1 MKKETKQPRV
11 FNSVS
16 ELNHALGLP
25 KPLHPLISLNYYK
38 DMKPEWGS
46 IEGGMIMNLYKISY
60 KSNFTGRFKYGQ
72 HFYDF
77 NEGGMCFVSPN
88 QVILVD
94 ETEQDY
100 GGFSLMIHPDF
111 LRNYPLGKQIKN
123 YGFFSYTSAEAL
135 HLSEKEKESI
145 FGVIKMIEDELALP
159 IDQFSQDVIV
169 AQIELLLHYSNRY
182 YTRQFITRK
191 AANHDL
197 LTRLDILLT
206 EHFDTRKAKENGLPT
221 VQDVAAQLQVS
232 QRYLSDMLRSL
243 TGQNAQQHIHNK
255 LIEKAKEI
263 LLSSSNLSVAEIA
276 YQLGFEHPQSFNKL
290 FKQKTNQSPVAFRLS
305 FLQN

>member
-38 DMKPEWGS
+38 DMKPEWSS
-46 IEGGMIMNLYKISY
+46 IENGMIMNLYKISY
-60 KSNFTGRFKYGQ
+60 KTNFTGRFKYGQ

-77 NEGGMCFVSPN
+77 NEGGMCFISPN

-94 ETEQDY
+94 EEEQDY
-100 GGFSLMIHPDF
+100 GGFSLMVHPDF

-145 FGVIKMIEDELALP
+145 FSVIKMIGDELALP

-169 AQIELLLHYSNRY
+169 SQIELLLHYSNRY
-182 YTRQFITRK
+182 YNRQFITRK

-197 LTRLDILLT
+197 LTRLDMLLT
-206 EHFDTRKAKENGLPT
+206 EHFDTRKAMENGLPT
-221 VQDVAAQLQVS
+221 VQDIAAQLQVS
-232 QRYLSDMLRSL
+232 QRYLRDMLRSL

-263 LLSSSNLSVAEIA
+263 LSSSSLSIAEIA

-290 FKQKTNQSPVAFRLS
+290 FKQKTNQSPVAFRSS

>member
-11 FNSVS
+11 NNSVS

-38 DMKPEWGS
+38 DMKPEWSS

-60 KSNFTGRFKYGQ
+60 KTNFTGRFKYGQ

-77 NEGGMCFVSPN
+77 NEGGLCFISPN

-94 ETEQDY
+94 EDEQDY

-135 HLSEKEKESI
+135 HLSEKEKETI

-182 YTRQFITRK
+182 YNRQFITRK

-197 LTRLDILLT
+197 LTQLDELLT
-206 EHFDTRKAKENGLPT
+206 EHFDTKKAMENGLPT
-221 VQDVAAQLQVS
+221 VQDIAAQLQVS

-263 LLSSSNLSVAEIA
+263 LSSSNLSIAEIA
-276 YQLGFEHPQSFNKL
+276 YQLGFEHPQTNKKQN
-290 FKQKTNQSPVAFRLS
+290 KQKTNQTPEANRSS

>member
-11 FNSVS
+11 FNSIS
-16 ELNHALGLP
+16 ELNQALGLP
-25 KPLHPLISLNYYK
+25 KPLHPLVSLNYYK
-38 DMKPEWGS
+38 DMKPDWS
-46 IEGGMIMNLYKISY
+46 RFEGGMIMNLYKISY

-88 QVILVD
+88 QVMLID
-94 ETEQDY
+94 EGEQDY

-111 LRNYPLGKQIKN
+111 LRNYSLGKLIKN

-135 HLSEKEKESI
+135 HLSEKEKETI
-145 FGVIKMIEDELALP
+145 FGVIKMIQDELELP
-159 IDQFSQDVIV
+159 IDQLSQDVMV

-182 YTRQFITRK
+182 YNRQFITRK

-197 LTRLDILLT
+197 LTRLEILLT
-206 EHFDTRKAKENGLPT
+206 EHFDTRKAMENGLPT
-221 VQDVAAQLQVS
+221 VQDVAGQLQVS

-263 LLSSSNLSVAEIA
+263 LSSSNLSVAEIA

-290 FKQKTNQSPVAFRLS
+290 FKQKTNQSPVAFRQS

>member
-11 FNSVS
+11 FNSIS

-38 DMKPEWGS
+38 DMKPEWSS

-77 NEGGMCFVSPN
+77 NEGGMCFISPN

-94 ETEQDY
+94 DEEQDY

-135 HLSEKEKESI
+135 HLSEKEKDTI

-159 IDQFSQDVIV
+159 IDQFSQDVMI

-182 YTRQFITRK
+182 YNRQFITRK

-206 EHFDTRKAKENGLPT
+206 EHFDTQKAMDSGLPT
-221 VQDVAAQLQVS
+221 VLDVAAQLQVS

-263 LLSSSNLSVAEIA
+263 LSSSNLSIAEIA

-290 FKQKTNQSPVAFRLS
+290 FKQKTNQSPVAFRSS

>member
-38 DMKPEWGS
+38 DMRPEWNS

-60 KSNFTGRFKYGQ
+60 KTNFTGRFKYGQ

-77 NEGGMCFVSPN
+77 NEGGMCFISPN

-94 ETEQDY
+94 EEEQDY

-135 HLSEKEKESI
+135 HLSEKEKESL
-145 FGVIKMIEDELALP
+145 FGVIKMIEDELSLP

-169 AQIELLLHYSNRY
+169 SQIELLLHYSNRY
-182 YTRQFITRK
+182 YNRQFITRK

-197 LTRLDILLT
+197 LTRLDELLS
-206 EHFDTRKAKENGLPT
+206 EHFDTQKAMENGLPT

-290 FKQKTNQSPVAFRLS
+290 FKQKTNQSPVAFRSS

>member
-11 FNSVS
+11 FNSIS

-38 DMKPEWGS
+38 DMKPEWSS

-77 NEGGMCFVSPN
+77 NEGGMCFISPN

-94 ETEQDY
+94 HEEQDY

-135 HLSEKEKESI
+135 HLSEKEKDTI

-159 IDQFSQDVIV
+159 IDQFSQDVMI

-182 YTRQFITRK
+182 YNRQFITRK

-206 EHFDTRKAKENGLPT
+206 EHFDTQKAMDSGLPT
-221 VQDVAAQLQVS
+221 VLDVAAQLQVS

-263 LLSSSNLSVAEIA
+263 LSSSNLSIAEIA

-290 FKQKTNQSPVAFRLS
+290 FKQKTNQSPVAFRSS

>member
-11 FNSVS
+11 FNSIS

-38 DMKPEWGS
+38 DMKPEWHS
-46 IEGGMIMNLYKISY
+46 VEGGMIMNLYKISY

-77 NEGGMCFVSPN
+77 NEGGMCFISPN

-94 ETEQDY
+94 EEEQDY

-135 HLSEKEKESI
+135 HLSEKEKETL

-182 YTRQFITRK
+182 YNRQFITRK
-191 AANHDL
+191 AANNDL
-197 LTRLDILLT
+197 LTKLDILLT
-206 EHFDTRKAKENGLPT
+206 EHFDTRKAMENGLPT

-263 LLSSSNLSVAEIA
+263 LSSSNLSIAEIA
-276 YQLGFEHPQSFNKL
+276 YRLGFEHPQSFNKL
-290 FKQKTNQSPVAFRLS
+290 FKQKTNQSPVAFRSS

>member
-38 DMKPEWGS
+38 DMKPEWSS
-46 IEGGMIMNLYKISY
+46 IENGMIMNLYKISY
-60 KSNFTGRFKYGQ
+60 KTNFTGRFKYGQ

-77 NEGGMCFVSPN
+77 NEGGMCFISPN

-94 ETEQDY
+94 EEEQDY
-100 GGFSLMIHPDF
+100 GGFSLMVHPDF

-145 FGVIKMIEDELALP
+145 FSVIKMIGDELALP

-169 AQIELLLHYSNRY
+169 SQIELLLHYSNRY
-182 YTRQFITRK
+182 YNRQFITRK

-197 LTRLDILLT
+197 LTRLDMLLT
-206 EHFDTRKAKENGLPT
+206 EHFDTRKAMENGLPT
-221 VQDVAAQLQVS
+221 VQDIAAQLQVS

-263 LLSSSNLSVAEIA
+263 LSSSSLSIAEIA

-290 FKQKTNQSPVAFRLS
+290 FKQKTNQSPVAFRSS

>member
-11 FNSVS
+11 FNSIS
-16 ELNHALGLP
+16 ELNQALGLP
-25 KPLHPLISLNYYK
+25 KPLHPLISLNHYK
-38 DMKPEWGS
+38 DMKPEWAS

-77 NEGGMCFVSPN
+77 NEGGMCFISPN

-94 ETEQDY
+94 EDEQDY

-135 HLSEKEKESI
+135 HLSEKEKESL

-159 IDQFSQDVIV
+159 IDRFSQDVIV
-169 AQIELLLHYSNRY
+169 SQIELLLHYSNRY
-182 YTRQFITRK
+182 YNRQFITRK

-197 LTRLDILLT
+197 LTRLDELLS
-206 EHFDTRKAKENGLPT
+206 EHFDTQKAMENGLPT
-221 VQDVAAQLQVS
+221 VQDVASQLQVS

-305 FLQN
+305 FQQN

>member
-1 MKKETKQPRV
+1 MKKETKQPHV
-11 FNSVS
+11 FNSIS
-16 ELNHALGLP
+16 ELNQALGLP
-25 KPLHPLISLNYYK
+25 KPLHPLVSLNYYK
-38 DMKPEWGS
+38 DMKPDWS
-46 IEGGMIMNLYKISY
+46 RFEGGMVMNLYKISY

-88 QVILVD
+88 QVMLID
-94 ETEQDY
+94 EGEQDY

-111 LRNYPLGKQIKN
+111 LRSYSLGKLIKN

-135 HLSEKEKESI
+135 HLSEKEKDTI
-145 FGVIKMIEDELALP
+145 FGVIKMIQDELELP
-159 IDQFSQDVIV
+159 IDQFSQDVII

-182 YTRQFITRK
+182 YNRQFITRK

-197 LTRLDILLT
+197 LTRLEILLT
-206 EHFDTRKAKENGLPT
+206 EHFDTRKAMENGLPT
-221 VQDVAAQLQVS
+221 VQDISAQLQVS

-263 LLSSSNLSVAEIA
+263 LSSSNLSVAEIA

-290 FKQKTNQSPVAFRLS
+290 FKQKTNQSPVAFRQS

>member
-1 MKKETKQPRV
+1 MKKEIKQPHV
-11 FNSVS
+11 FNSIS
-16 ELNHALGLP
+16 ELNQALGLP
-25 KPLHPLISLNYYK
+25 KALHPLVSLNYYK
-38 DMKPEWGS
+38 DMKPDWS
-46 IEGGMIMNLYKISY
+46 RFEGGMIMNLYKISY

-88 QVILVD
+88 QVMLID
-94 ETEQDY
+94 EGEQDY

-111 LRNYPLGKQIKN
+111 LRNYSLGKLIKN

-135 HLSEKEKESI
+135 HLSEKEKETI
-145 FGVIKMIEDELALP
+145 FGVVKMIQDELELP
-159 IDQFSQDVIV
+159 IDQFSQDVII

-182 YTRQFITRK
+182 YNRQFITRK

-197 LTRLDILLT
+197 LTRLEILLT
-206 EHFDTRKAKENGLPT
+206 EHFDTQKAMEKGLPT
-221 VQDVAAQLQVS
+221 VQDIAGQLQVS

-263 LLSSSNLSVAEIA
+263 LSSSNLSVAEIA

-290 FKQKTNQSPVAFRLS
+290 FKQKTSQSPVAFRQS
-305 FLQN
+305 ILQN

>member
-11 FNSVS
+11 FNSIS
-16 ELNHALGLP
+16 ELNQALGLP
-25 KPLHPLISLNYYK
+25 KPLHPLVSLNYYK
-38 DMKPEWGS
+38 DMKPDWS
-46 IEGGMIMNLYKISY
+46 RFEGGMIMNLYKISY

-88 QVILVD
+88 QVMLID
-94 ETEQDY
+94 EGEQDY

-111 LRNYPLGKQIKN
+111 LRNYSLGKLIKN

-135 HLSEKEKESI
+135 HLSEKEKDTI
-145 FGVIKMIEDELALP
+145 FGVIKMIQDELELP
-159 IDQFSQDVIV
+159 IDQFSQDVII

-182 YTRQFITRK
+182 YNRQFITRK

-197 LTRLDILLT
+197 LTRLEILLT
-206 EHFDTRKAKENGLPT
+206 EHFDTRKAMENGLPT
-221 VQDVAAQLQVS
+221 VQDVAGQLQVS

-263 LLSSSNLSVAEIA
+263 LSSSNLSVAEIA

-290 FKQKTNQSPVAFRLS
+290 FKQKTNQSPVAFRQS

>member
-1 MKKETKQPRV
+1 
-11 FNSVS
+11 
-16 ELNHALGLP
+16 
-25 KPLHPLISLNYYK
+25 
-38 DMKPEWGS
+38 
-46 IEGGMIMNLYKISY
+46 
-60 KSNFTGRFKYGQ
+60 
-72 HFYDF
+72 
-77 NEGGMCFVSPN
+77 
-88 QVILVD
+88 
-94 ETEQDY
+94 
-100 GGFSLMIHPDF
+100 MIHPDF
-111 LRNYPLGKQIKN
+111 LRNYTLGKQIKS

-182 YTRQFITRK
+182 YNRQFITRK

-197 LTRLDILLT
+197 LTRLDELLT
-206 EHFDTRKAKENGLPT
+206 EHFDTKKAMENGLPT

-263 LLSSSNLSVAEIA
+263 LSSSNLSIAEIA
-276 YQLGFEHPQSFNKL
+276 YKLGFEHPQSFNKL
-290 FKQKTNQSPVAFRLS
+290 FKQKTSQSPIAFRLS

>member
-11 FNSVS
+11 FNSIS

-25 KPLHPLISLNYYK
+25 KPLHPLISLSYYK
-38 DMKPEWGS
+38 DMKPEWSS

-77 NEGGMCFVSPN
+77 NEGGMCFISPN

-94 ETEQDY
+94 DEEQDY

-135 HLSEKEKESI
+135 HLSEKEKDTI

-159 IDQFSQDVIV
+159 IDQFSQDVMI

-182 YTRQFITRK
+182 YNRQFITRK

-206 EHFDTRKAKENGLPT
+206 EHFDTQKAMDSGLPT
-221 VQDVAAQLQVS
+221 VLDVAAQLQVS

-263 LLSSSNLSVAEIA
+263 LSSSNLSIAEIA

-290 FKQKTNQSPVAFRLS
+290 FKQKTNQSPVAIRSS